1 MVGIYNKSIGILTA
15 CLRAALAL
23 TLFACGSGTS
33 WAAWSVTA
41 NPTPVASG
49 TYTRLWTAQD
59 TVTFGKVND
68 IVVDAAG
75 NVFTTGYENAVSNS
89 GGVGTGT
96 DLVVAKADSRGNL
109 LWSTTYNQAGASY
122 DEGIALALDSNGN
135 VYVTGRTHN
144 GIDYDIVTLEFS
156 ANGVQQWAD
165 IRGAQGADA
174 STPLDDQPV
183 GIVVGSGNKIY
194 VAATSTNAQGDTDIL
209 TVRYNLGS
217 GTPPWTRIYDN
228 GGDDDAVAIGVD
240 PGGNVVVLGTS
251 EGATSPDLVTIKYN
265 AVNGNTVWPTPT
277 GAVRYDSN
285 GGARD
290 DAADMAVDA
299 AGNVYVT
306 GTSWTGGNRDYLT
319 LKYSGIDGSEL
330 WVQNYN
336 SGGDLS
342 DTVSALALDPSGA
355 YVYVTGAQI
364 GTTTD
369 YDLATVKYAAD
380 TGNPLWVKVDD
391 IGSGDNPVGLAVDAA
406 GEVYVAA
413 ARNTVGSRDMVISR
427 YDPDGVKAGA
437 FVYDNGADEAPAG
450 LALGEDKVGTTTIHL
465 AQGCDRVALRVGSCT
480 LTTDYRLVKFGAVLP
495 DLVVDSVTGPTIA
508 PAGGA
513 ITISTSVRNVK
524 DSTAGSLAD
533 AAAFTVSMYLVPIG
547 TTLPIQNQND
557 LHFLGSRNVP
567 VLASGASDPA
577 DSVVAVPPVSATFPE
592 GDYNLM
598 ARADSAGT
606 VPESDEDNNDL
617 INTGLSVQVVDPPN
631 LQPTAVT
638 GPASALPVSPINID
652 YTIVNTRAVAYPSPF
667 DSNLYL
673 TSDGVLGNAD
683 DVLLGTFTVN
693 GIGANGTP
701 AGTVSGTASVAVPNT
716 TPAGDYSVAI
726 VVDPSGSVIES
737 DKTDNQLIGSAIRID
752 PLPDLTLTDVSGP
765 LGAQANQNISVSTPV
780 LVTTADVGN
789 SFNVDLY
796 LSTDQTISAADD
808 IFLGQLTMTA
818 PLLAGQTY
826 PATIAGTIPGT
837 VAQGVYY
844 LGAIVDPVVDPVNQP
859 YGSVIE
865 VNENNNTLAATGT
878 ISIGL
883 ASGGDPDLVITDVTG
898 PSSASLGQTITVD
911 TTVENVLAANI
922 AAPFDV
928 AIYLSV
934 DPAITTSDLL
944 LGSYTLPS
952 LLGNS
957 VAQSQ
962 TQVVIPPGSTLEPIN
977 WTDVIGNITVTGSSL
992 KCNSGSWTS
1001 GAASQQTLDGDGWLE
1016 ITFPVKFAFA
1026 FGVSSDAAGRA
1037 DPGRDSIDYAFVMSP
1052 SAFAIWSNGTVIGG
1066 AAQAYNAGDVFRIER
1081 TGTSL
1086 TFRVNGAAVFTTSVA
1101 ATAPLYADVSCGGTP
1116 TGGNGAQ
1123 ASNGQISIQ
1132 QVSSGGTYYLGA
1144 IVDPVVDPVNQP
1156 NGSVT
1161 EVNEANNSQVQTD
1174 VSGAPGGIVIS
1185 VTSGGDSGRGGGAFG
1200 PYEALLVL
1208 MMVLWVGARGRAG
1221 RRRPS

>member
-1 MVGIYNKSIGILTA
+1 MVGIYNKSIGNLTTG
-15 CLRAALAL
+15 LRAALAL
-23 TLFACGSGTS
+23 VLIACGSNTS

-41 NPTPVASG
+41 NTTPVASG

-59 TVTFGKVND
+59 SVTFGKVND

-75 NVFTTGYENAVSNS
+75 NIYTTGYENAVSNS

-96 DLVVAKADSRGNL
+96 DLLVAKHDSRGNL

-144 GIDYDIVTLEFS
+144 GIDFDIVTLEFS
-156 ANGVQQWAD
+156 AANGNQVWAD
-165 IRGAQGADA
+165 IRGAQGADP

-194 VAATSTNAQGDTDIL
+194 VAATSTNAQGDTDFL
-209 TVRYNLGS
+209 TVRYNPGS
-217 GTPPWTRIYDN
+217 GTPPWSRVYDN
-228 GGDDDAVAIGVD
+228 GGDDVAVAIAAD
-240 PGGNVVVLGTS
+240 PNGNVVVLGTS
-251 EGATSPDLVTIKYN
+251 AGVTTPDLATLKYD
-265 AVNGNTVWPTPT
+265 AVNGQTIWLK
-277 GAVRYDSN
+277 RYDSS

-290 DAADMAVDA
+290 DAADIAVDA
-299 AGNVYVT
+299 AGDVYVT

-330 WVQNYN
+330 WVHNYN
-336 SGGDLS
+336 SGGDLR
-342 DTVSALALDPSGA
+342 DTASALALDPSGA

-369 YDLATVKYAAD
+369 YDLATVKYATD

-391 IGSGDNPVGLAVDAA
+391 IGSGDNPVGLAVDPA

-427 YDPDGVKAGA
+427 YDPDGVKTGA

-450 LALGEDKVGTTTIHL
+450 LALGVDNVGTTTIHV
-465 AQGCDRVALRVGSCT
+465 AQGCDRVALRIGSCT
-480 LTTDYRLVKFGAVLP
+480 LTTDYRLVKYGAVRP

-513 ITISTSVRNVK
+513 ITVSTSVRNVK
-524 DSTAGSLAD
+524 DSTAGNLAD
-533 AAAFTVSMYLVPIG
+533 AAAFTVSMYLVPISN
-547 TTLPIQNQND
+547 LND
-557 LHFLGSRNVP
+557 LHLLGSRNVS

-577 DSVVAVPPVSATFPE
+577 DSVVAVPAVSATFPE
-592 GDYNLM
+592 GNYYLM

-606 VPESDEDNNDL
+606 VPESDEANNDL
-617 INTGLSVQVVDPPN
+617 INTGLTVQVVDPPN

-638 GPASALPVSPINID
+638 GPVSALPASSFNVD

-683 DVLLGTFTVN
+683 DVFLGTFTVN

-701 AGTVSGTASVAVPNT
+701 TGTVSGTASVVAPNT

-737 DKTDNQLIGSAIRID
+737 DKGDNQLIGSAIHIN
-752 PLPDLTLTDVSGP
+752 PLPDLTVTDVSGP
-765 LGAQANQNISVSTPV
+765 LGAQANQTVPVSTTV
-780 LVTTADVGN
+780 LASTADVVS

-796 LSTDQTISAADD
+796 LSIDQTISAADD
-808 IFLGQLTMTA
+808 IFLGQRTVTA
-818 PLLAGQTY
+818 PLLAGQTDT
-826 PATIAGTIPGT
+826 ATISVTIPGA

-859 YGSVIE
+859 YGNVAE
-865 VNENNNTLAATGT
+865 ENESNNTQASTGT

-898 PSSASLGQTITVD
+898 PSSASLGQTISVD

-928 AIYLSV
+928 GIYLSV
-934 DPAITTSDLL
+934 DPQITTSDLL

-962 TQVVIPPGSTLEPIN
+962 TQVVIPQGSTLDPII
-977 WTDVIGNITVTGSSL
+977 WTDVIGNITIDPITNTLTCHAG
-992 KCNSGSWTS
+992 NWTA
-1001 GAASQQTLDGDGWLE
+1001 GAASQQILDGDGWFEVTHANTIQL
-1016 ITFPVKFAFA
+1016 A
-1026 FGVSSDAAGRA
+1026 FGVSSGAAERT
-1037 DPGRDSIDYAFVMSP
+1037 DPGYATIDYAFVISGI
-1052 SAFAIWSNGTVIGG
+1052 AFSIQSNGSVLYGP
-1066 AAQAYNAGDVFRIER
+1066 ASSSANDVFRIER
-1081 TGTSL
+1081 SGSSL
-1086 TFRVNGAAVFTTSVA
+1086 TFKQNGLPVFTTAVA
-1101 ATAPLYADVSCGGTP
+1101 ATAPLFADVSCGGTV
-1116 TGGNGAQ
+1116 TGGNGAI
-1123 ASNGQISIQ
+1123 ASNGQVSIQ
-1132 QVSSGGTYYLGA
+1132 QVTSGGTYYLGA
-1144 IVDPVVDPVNQP
+1144 IADTGQAI
-1156 NGSVT
+1156 T
-1161 EVNEANNSQVQTD
+1161 EVNEDNNSQVQTG

-1200 PYEALLVL
+1200 PYEMLLVL
-1208 MMVLWVGARGRAG
+1208 MMVLWVIARGRSG
-1221 RRRPS
+1221 NRGPS